1 MTRATSSSG
10 ALPGTSLGAYEVTTL
25 LGEGGTGAVHRAR
38 DTKLNRAVALKVLL
52 PAVASDRDRLA
63 RFRREA
69 QVLAS
74 PNHPHI
80 NAIHGLEE
88 SDGTTA
94 LVMELVEGEDLAQRI
109 ARGPVALDDALQI
122 ARQIA
127 DTLEV
132 AHQQGI
138 MHRI

>member
-1 MTRATSSSG
+1 
-10 ALPGTSLGAYEVTTL
+10 
-25 LGEGGTGAVHRAR
+25 
-38 DTKLNRAVALKVLL
+38 
-52 PAVASDRDRLA
+52 
-63 RFRREA
+63 
-69 QVLAS
+69 VLAS

-109 ARGPVALDDALQI
+109 ARGPVPLDDALQI